1 MALQMRFFTGGET
14 VQAAALTALTL
25 DKEIYTPY
33 SQLRARGYMDI
44 DPAACLGASRVDL
57 LDGETLLH
65 SGAVETF
72 SCYRENGVATF
83 EARSRGYTAL
93 LLQNQLKP
101 GVLENMSLNKLMTN
115 YYTFPDAI
123 TWEQSEET
131 TNYLYAKENTGMWD
145 GVVHLA
151 YKLKG
156 TYPFVRASN
165 EIRLTIPD
173 DAQTFDIAGMQ
184 DLLTRGV
191 TNEQSLLYSDYYMED
206 AAGNGEAFSLH
217 VPEVASLGILRTRWL
232 ALDEQYFYDPRRR
245 WNFAAC
251 MPHGT
256 WCALSR
262 SFPAAPPRNWVT
274 PPYFPGRTPPKP
286 SDAFGCSSMRRV

>member
-1 MALQMRFFTGGET
+1 M
-14 VQAAALTALTL
+14 
-25 DKEIYTPY
+25 
-33 SQLRARGYMDI
+33 
-44 DPAACLGASRVDL
+44 
-57 LDGETLLH
+57 H

-232 ALDEQYFYDPRRR
+232 ALDEQYFYDPPQALEFRSLY
-245 WNFAAC
+245 AARH
-251 MPHGT
+251 MV
-256 WCALSR
+256 R
-262 SFPAAPPRNWVT
+262 SFAEFSGSTTAQLGDSAI
-274 PPYFPGRTPPKP
+274 FPGEDTPKTI
-286 SDAFGCSSMRRV
+286 GRVRLQLDETGLITRIEGYADGFF